1 LLGICVGL
9 SSAQD
14 EPKDPQSPETQDASK
29 VAKPPAKTPYDDA
42 PKAISLD
49 TSETLFTVLSA
60 INYCGYDDE
69 LSVSDGLRNTIRNE
83 VAQAVQAAPDMV
95 EAGKVMCDYYN
106 SHQQADPSR
115 TLAQYISLALYLG
128 PPPDL
133 VPKVKDSELPP
144 DASAISGFIP
154 MVQNF
159 YNKVGLHSIWLRHA
173 REYSD
178 LTTGYHEPLSK
189 MMFATEVYLK
199 LPSAGYLG
207 RGFTIYIDPMGAPSQ
222 VNARNYGS
230 DYYIVAS
237 TTAAAPLKMEQLRH
251 TYLHYLLDPLALKY
265 PAELKRLEP
274 ITVAVK
280 PSPLDSSFKND
291 ISLLVT
297 ECFIRAV
304 EARTT
309 GNKKTPETEREQA
322 VQQSVQQGYSL
333 TSYFYTVLTNFEKD
347 PAGLRTVFESWLEK
361 VDVNAEVKRAGQV
374 KFAAQADSDVLRLSR
389 PVQSKLLTTAEQR
402 LNAGDK
408 DSAQKLA
415 QQAIDQKVEDQ
426 GRALFILAEVA
437 TLSSDMDGA
446 RNYFLKALS
455 ATQEPKVVAW
465 SHIYLGR
472 IFDLQDEREAA
483 VDHYKA
489 ALTAS
494 ASLPD
499 AKAAAEKG
507 IQHAY
512 EPPHRP
518 EQN

>member
-1 LLGICVGL
+1 LLGVCFGL
-9 SSAQD
+9 AFAQD
-14 EPKDPQSPETQDASK
+14 APKDPQAPDAQEGPK
-29 VAKPPAKTPYDDA
+29 DAKPPAKTPYDDA
-42 PKAISLD
+42 PKAVSLE

-60 INYCGYDDE
+60 INFCGYDAE
-69 LSVSDGLRNTIRNE
+69 LSASDPVRNAIRNE
-83 VAQAVQAAPDMV
+83 VSQAVQASADMV
-95 EAGKVMCDYYN
+95 EAAKVMCDYYTA
-106 SHQQADPSR
+106 HQQVDSSR
-115 TLAQYISLALYLG
+115 TLAQFISLALYLG

-144 DASAISGFIP
+144 DAAGITGFVP

-159 YNKVGLHSIWLRHA
+159 YNKVGLHSIWLRHEK
-173 REYSD
+173 EYAG
-178 LTTGYHEPLSK
+178 LTIGYHEPLSR

-207 RGFTIYIDPMGAPSQ
+207 RGFTIYIDPLAAPSQ

-230 DYYIVAS
+230 DYYIVIS
-237 TTAAAPLKMEQLRH
+237 TTPGSLLRMNELRH

-265 PAELKRLEP
+265 PSELKRLMP

-304 EARTT
+304 EARTNGT
-309 GNKKTPETEREQA
+309 KKTPETERQQA
-322 VQQSVQQGYSL
+322 VQESVQQGYVL
-333 TSYFYTVLTNFEKD
+333 TSYFYTALTNFEKD
-347 PAGLRTVFESWLEK
+347 PAGLRTVFGDWLEK
-361 VDVNAEVKRAGQV
+361 IDVNAEVKRAGQV
-374 KFAAQADSDVLRLSR
+374 KFASQADSDVLRLSR

-408 DSAQKLA
+408 DTAQKLA
-415 QQAIDQKVEDQ
+415 QQALDQKVEDQ
-426 GRALFILAEVA
+426 GRALFILAEIA
-437 TLSSDMDGA
+437 TMSSDMDGA
-446 RNYFLKALS
+446 RNYFLKALG
-455 ATQEPKVVAW
+455 ATQEPKVIAW

-494 ASLPD
+494 TSLPD

-507 IQHAY
+507 IQQAY

-518 EQN
+518 QQN

>member
-1 LLGICVGL
+1 MLGVCVGL
-9 SSAQD
+9 SRAQD
-14 EPKDPQSPETQDASK
+14 SSQDAPAQDASK
-29 VAKPPAKTPYDDA
+29 PVQAPAKSPYDDA
-42 PKAISLD
+42 PKAVSLD

-60 INYCGYDDE
+60 INYCGYDAE
-69 LSVSDGLRNTIRNE
+69 LNASDPLRNTIRNE
-83 VAQAVQAAPDMV
+83 VNQAVQAAPDMA
-95 EAGKVMCDYYN
+95 EAGKVMCDYYAA
-106 SHQQADPSR
+106 HQQVDASR

-133 VPKVKDSELPP
+133 VPRVKDSELPP
-144 DASAISGFIP
+144 DAAAISGFVP

-159 YNKVGLHSIWLRHA
+159 YNKVGLHTIWLRHA
-173 REYSD
+173 REYSG

-207 RGFTIYIDPMGAPSQ
+207 RGFTVYIDPLAAPSQ
-222 VNARNYGS
+222 VNARNYGP
-230 DYYIVAS
+230 DYYIVIS
-237 TTAAAPLKMEQLRH
+237 TTSGAPLKMEQLRH

-309 GNKKTPETEREQA
+309 GTKKTPETERQQA
-322 VQQSVQQGYSL
+322 VQNSVQQGYVL
-333 TSYFYTVLTNFEKD
+333 TNYFYTALVNFEKD
-347 PAGLRTVFESWLEK
+347 PAGLRTIFGDLLEK
-361 VDVNAEVKRAGQV
+361 IDVGAEVKRAGQV

-389 PVQSKLLTTAEQR
+389 PVQNKLLTTAEQR

-415 QQAIDQKVEDQ
+415 QQALDQKVEDQ

-446 RNYFLKALS
+446 RNYFLKALG
-455 ATQEPKVVAW
+455 ATQEPKVIAW

-489 ALTAS
+489 ALTAG

-507 IQHAY
+507 IQQAY
-512 EPPHRP
+512 EPPHRAQ
-518 EQN
+518 QN